1 MRNLIVNTIAI
12 LIVFIFPCSCAS
24 TYKPINP
31 PLNYYSTKE
40 LQDGISLS
48 YKYEVLREY
57 GNKKYAKKEFKK
69 GLKVVAVKITNNTD
83 TTIFIGQDV
92 GIYSGENQ
100 LRLIDPMAIKN
111 TIKQSVVA
119 YLPYLLLSF
128 LTLNVTTETSSD
140 TYPIGLAIGPGITI
154 GNMAVSSSANN
165 RLFDEL
171 VKYNLINKAVASGET
186 VYGIIGIQ
194 TNQFLPLTMRFIDE

>member
-1 MRNLIVNTIAI
+1 
-12 LIVFIFPCSCAS
+12 
-24 TYKPINP
+24 
-31 PLNYYSTKE
+31 
-40 LQDGISLS
+40 LS

-154 GNMAVSSSANN
+154 GNMAVPSYANN